1 MIFLNPL
8 KYYSINN
15 LPFIQQNN
23 SVLVIIIN
31 LINNLH

>member
-1 MIFLNPL
+1 MILLNRL

-23 SVLVIIIN
+23 SALVIIIN
-31 LINNLH
+31 LTNNLH